1 MKRIAGLVILFL
13 SFTYLAHAQE
23 DSVEVNTDSIRP
35 GHDGDTLFKQDEN
48 LFSDEEDEEEDD
60 HKVFYA
66 PPDSTAVTARGFDS
80 ERIQELK
87 DDPTFQYQ
95 EPATVGESLW
105 DRLMAFLAEFLSSL
119 FQNAVGTN
127 WGRVITF
134 LVGFGVVIVIILTI
148 LRINAFRIFYA
159 GEGASTIRYGAL
171 DENIHEMDFEKLIRD
186 AAARNDHRAGVR
198 LIFLYALKI
207 LSDKGLV
214 HWEQGKT
221 NHDYLTELKNAEL
234 HDGFTELNYY
244 FEYAWYGNFNINAT
258 MFSTVQKT
266 FSTWRSKLA

>member
-13 SFTYLAHAQE
+13 SFTSLAHAQE
-23 DSVEVNTDSIRP
+23 DSVDVTTDSTNS
-35 GHDGDTLFKQDEN
+35 GGGDSVFQHDQN
-48 LFSDEEDEEEDD
+48 IFSNEEDD
-60 HKVFYA
+60 EDNDKVFNA
-66 PPDSTAVTARGFDS
+66 PPDSTAITARSFDA
-80 ERIQELK
+80 ERIEELK
-87 DDPTFQYQ
+87 NDPAFQYQ
-95 EPATVGESLW
+95 KPATVGESLW
-105 DRLMAFLAEFLSSL
+105 DRLMSYLAEFFSSL
-119 FQNAVGTN
+119 FRNAVGTN

-148 LRINAFRIFYA
+148 LRINAFRIFYS
-159 GEGASTIRYGAL
+159 GEGASIIRYGAL
-171 DENIHEMDFEKLIRD
+171 DENIHEMDFEKLIRE

-207 LSDKGLV
+207 LSDKGFV

-221 NHDYLTELKNAEL
+221 NHDYLAELKNADL
-234 HDGFTELNYY
+234 HDGFHELNYY

>member
-13 SFTYLAHAQE
+13 SFTSLAHAQE
-23 DSVEVNTDSIRP
+23 DSVETNTDSV
-35 GHDGDTLFKQDEN
+35 QSSEN
-48 LFSDEEDEEEDD
+48 ESIFSDEEDEEDD
-60 HKVFYA
+60 HTVYHA
-66 PPDSTAVTARGFDS
+66 LPDSAAVTARSFDS

-105 DRLMAFLAEFLSSL
+105 DRLMAFLGELFSSV
-119 FQNAVGTN
+119 FRNAVGTN

-134 LVGFGVVIVIILTI
+134 LVGFGLVIVIILTI

-159 GEGASTIRYGAL
+159 GEGATTIRYGAL
-171 DENIHEMDFEKLIRD
+171 DENIHEMDFEKLIRE
-186 AAARNDHRAGVR
+186 AAARNDHRVGVR

-207 LSDKGLV
+207 LSDKGFV

-221 NHDYLTELKNAEL
+221 NHDYLSELKNAEL
-234 HDGFTELNYY
+234 HDGFNELNYY

-258 MFSTVQKT
+258 TFSTVQKT
-266 FSTWRSKLA
+266 FSNWRSKLA